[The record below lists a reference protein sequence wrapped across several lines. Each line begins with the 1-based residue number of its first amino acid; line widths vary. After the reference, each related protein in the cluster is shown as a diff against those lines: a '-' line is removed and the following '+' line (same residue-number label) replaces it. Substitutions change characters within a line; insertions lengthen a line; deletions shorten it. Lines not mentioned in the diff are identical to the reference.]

1 MRALTGTG
9 KLRRLSILSTVVGT
23 SLVVA
28 VPLAVSARP
37 SPPSA
42 SAVSLVDQLGAAA
55 SPTFEPEPATTSAAS
70 RVVGTASV
78 AAQTV
83 AARAGSPRVTT
94 LALSGTA
101 AKASVSSAP
110 NGWFHTSGA
119 RIVTASGTPVT
130 LKAVNWFGLET
141 ANCAPHGL
149 WTISLDQAL
158 DQIKSFGFNTIRLP
172 FANQCLDRGA
182 QPNGIDFG
190 KNASLRG
197 LSPLQVMD
205 KVVAGARARGLRVVL
220 DRHRP
225 DTGSQSE
232 LWYTSRYSEARW
244 ISDWTMLA
252 KHYAGDPT
260 VIGGDLHNEPH
271 GAACWGCGDRSR
283 DWAAAATRAGNAI
296 LAVNPNW
303 LIVVEGIERQG
314 NGTSTWWGGG
324 LADVAKHP
332 ITLTVAHRVV
342 YSPHDYPKSIY
353 AQSWFSAP
361 NYPAN
366 LPGVWNA
373 NWGYISARGIA
384 PVWLGE
390 FGTRYTD
397 SSDVAWLTT
406 MVSYLKSTGISFAYW
421 SYNPNS
427 GDTGGLV
434 KDDWRTPETAKLKAL
449 APILSGSAALP
460 PATGTTPSTT
470 PTPKPSTPTTKPTTP
485 STPPTS
491 GSGSSAGAASVQWTV
506 TSAWNAGYV
515 AQLQVSSS
523 TAQDHWSV
531 SWADPHATSVVNS
544 WGMRCTVGSGR
555 ISCTGDAWAQALRPG
570 QTWTVG
576 LQVATSGPAPK
587 APALT

>member
-1 MRALTGTG
+1 VRALTGTG

-23 SLVVA
+23 SLVIA
-28 VPLAVSARP
+28 TPLAVSALPAR
-37 SPPSA
+37 SA
-42 SAVSLVDQLGAAA
+42 APAAATGLADQLTAAA
-55 SPTFEPEPATTSAAS
+55 TFDPGPLTTSAAS
-70 RVVGTASV
+70 RVVGAAVSAQPAS
-78 AAQTV
+78 AKA
-83 AARAGSPRVTT
+83 
-94 LALSGTA
+94 GTA
-101 AKASVSSAP
+101 ARPATLTGAVAAAKVSAP
-110 NGWFHTSGA
+110 SGWFHTSGA
-119 RIVTASGTPVT
+119 RIVTASGSPVT

-158 DQIKSFGFNTIRLP
+158 DQMKSFGFNTIRLP
-172 FANQCLDRGA
+172 FANQCLDQGA
-182 QPNGIDFG
+182 QPNGIDFS
-190 KNASLRG
+190 KNPGLRG

-252 KHYAGDPT
+252 KHYASDPT

-271 GAACWGCGDRSR
+271 GAACWGCGDSSR

-314 NGTSTWWGGG
+314 NGASTWWGGG

-332 ITLTVAHRVV
+332 ITLRVAHRVV

-397 SSDVAWLTT
+397 SSDVAWLRT

-434 KDDWRTPETAKLKAL
+434 KDDWRTPETAKLQAL

-460 PATGTTPSTT
+460 PATGSTPST
-470 PTPKPSTPTTKPTTP
+470 KPSTSPAPKPTTKPSTKPTTP
-485 STPPTS
+485 TAPGAPS
-491 GSGSSAGAASVQWTV
+491 GSGSNSVQWTLS
-506 TSAWNAGYV
+506 SAWNAGYV

-523 TAQDHWSV
+523 TAKDHWSV
-531 SWADPHATSVVNS
+531 SWADPDATSVVNS
-544 WGMRCTVGSGR
+544 WGMRCSVGGGR
-555 ISCTGDAWAQALRPG
+555 ISCTGDAWAQALHPG

-576 LQVATSGPAPK
+576 LQVATTGPAPK
-587 APALT
+587 APALQS